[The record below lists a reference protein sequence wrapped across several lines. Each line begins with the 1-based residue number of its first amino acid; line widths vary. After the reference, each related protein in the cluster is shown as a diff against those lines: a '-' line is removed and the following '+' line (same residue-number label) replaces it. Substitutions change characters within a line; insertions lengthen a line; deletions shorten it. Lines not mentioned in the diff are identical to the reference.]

1 MSGSNHIVYARFHK
15 NGFFMTRAVYQYDYG
30 QVLDI
35 SEFPNLP
42 DSFEMHYA
50 TKGETESLLQFGS
63 NGVVPIPDILLQN
76 PATVIAWLY
85 LHDGES
91 DGETRYVIEI
101 PVRPRAEIADIKPE
115 PIEQRAI
122 DQIINTLNEA
132 VDRCEAAVENV
143 EGISAT
149 AVTLSSG
156 SEATAKYEDGLL
168 TIGVPKGDVGPRGPQ
183 GYQGERG
190 PQGPQ
195 GPRGQQG
202 LQGPRGL
209 QGERGYQGPKG
220 DRGPQ
225 GEQGPRGV
233 QGFQGEQGE
242 RGPQG
247 PQGPQGPKGEPGTN
261 AINDSAGAGY
271 VSNTWSAN
279 KLANEFSRIP
289 VTSGTG
295 TGSAKTKDFAYV
307 ESGTTVRVSQVASGL
322 GSFAEGY
329 STSATGRAAH
339 AEGESSIATGQ
350 HSHAEGIGTRAVAN
364 DQHVQGRYNEASG
377 NYADIVGNGTSI
389 SDRSNAYTLDWDG
402 NAWFA
407 GKVSADNP
415 TDDGDLTT
423 KAYVDRLKDIS
434 PNVVMEGIAMKAV
447 IAISEGSYFM
457 VNNQAYIATTD
468 ISSGATLINGTNCS
482 KIGLTEMI
490 NNVQGINSII
500 TNSEIDEIV
509 SDVNDNG

>member
-1 MSGSNHIVYARFHK
+1 MSGSNHIVYVRFHK
-15 NGFFMTRAVYQYDYG
+15 NGFFMTRAVHQYDYG

-42 DSFEMHYA
+42 ASFEMHYA
-50 TKGETESLLQFGS
+50 TKGDTKSLLQFGT
-63 NGVVPIPDILLQN
+63 NGVVPIPDILLQK

-85 LHDGES
+85 LHDGET

-101 PVRPRAEIADIKPE
+101 PVRPRAEIADVEPE
-115 PIEQRAI
+115 PVEQRAI
-122 DQIINTLNEA
+122 DQILNALNEA
-132 VDRCEAAVENV
+132 VDRCEAAVEKV

-149 AVTLSSG
+149 AVTLSPG

-183 GYQGERG
+183 GYQGEQGPRG
-190 PQGPQ
+190 PQGHQ
-195 GPRGQQG
+195 GSRGPQG
-202 LQGPRGL
+202 LQGPRG
-209 QGERGYQGPKG
+209 YQGPKG
-220 DRGPQ
+220 ERGPQ
-225 GEQGPRGV
+225 GEQGPRGP

-247 PQGPQGPKGEPGTN
+247 PEGPRGPQGPKGESGAN
-261 AINDSAGAGY
+261 AINDNAGAGY

-279 KLANEFSRIP
+279 KLTNEFSRIP

-295 TGSAKTKDFAYV
+295 SGSAKTKDFAYV
-307 ESGTTVRVSQVASGL
+307 EGNATIRVSQVASGL

-339 AEGESSIATGQ
+339 AEGESNIASGQ
-350 HSHAEGIGTRAVAN
+350 RSHAEGIGTRAVAN

-377 NYADIVGNGTSI
+377 NYADIVGNGTSV

-423 KAYVDRLKDIS
+423 KEYVDRLKDIS
-434 PNVVMEGIAMKAV
+434 PDVVMEGIAMKAV
-447 IAISEGSYFM
+447 SAISEGSYFM
-457 VNNQAYIATTD
+457 INNQAYVTTTD
-468 ISSGATLINGTNCS
+468 ISSGATLIDGTNCS
-482 KIGLTEMI
+482 KIGLTEI
-490 NNVQGINSII
+490 LNILKDGAARL
-500 TNSEIDEIV
+500 
-509 SDVNDNG
+509 G